1 MRSIAASL
9 AAITAILFASGLLEP
24 IPLALLASALSAVG
38 LAALRRSGVLAA
50 AAYMASLALLAASPQ
65 PLLAP
70 LAEAA
75 AFLSLYASKLDE
87 FRRRLSMRGY
97 DVSRVEAAFSRAGLV
112 ASLWSAAALAASYA
126 LYFIVESLPR
136 MPAAVALALS
146 AISLAAILIL
156 SLGGRRRDVGRR
168 F

>member
-1 MRSIAASL
+1 
-9 AAITAILFASGLLEP
+9 LFASGLLELT
-24 IPLALLASALSAVG
+24 PLALLASALSAVG

-65 PLLAP
+65 PFLAP

-75 AFLSLYASKLDE
+75 AFLSLYANELDE
-87 FRRRLSMRGY
+87 FRSRLSMRGY
-97 DVSRVEAAFSRAGLV
+97 DVSRIEAAFSRAGLV
-112 ASLWSAAALAASYA
+112 ASLWSAAASYA
-126 LYFIVESLPR
+126 LYFVVESLPR

-146 AISLAAILIL
+146 AISLATILIL

-168 F
+168 S

>member
-9 AAITAILFASGLLEP
+9 AAITAILFASGLLELT
-24 IPLALLASALSAVG
+24 PLALLASALSAVG

-75 AFLSLYASKLDE
+75 AFLSLYANELDE
-87 FRRRLSMRGY
+87 FRSRLSMRGY
-97 DVSRVEAAFSRAGLV
+97 DVSRIEAAFSRAGLV
-112 ASLWSAAALAASYA
+112 VSLWSAAASYA
-126 LYFIVESLPR
+126 LYFVVESLLR